1 MPRRTLVKPVNA
13 DIEIEV
19 LAYLNPSESVEK
31 VVSAIKNIVPSSSP
45 KGKGDTIVAEANYI
59 GDLQRIYEQTR
70 SRQTLG
76 VVRRRLLRNLSN
88 NETFV
93 LLNKQAA
100 LAGAA
105 VTCDDDNESP
115 LGAIKLTLRS
125 SKIMEVIDWMA
136 PHLDRKQ

>member
-1 MPRRTLVKPVNA
+1 MKPVNA

-19 LAYLNPSESVEK
+19 SAYLNPSESIKK
-31 VVSAIKNIVPSSSP
+31 VVSAIKNIVPGSNP
-45 KGKGDTIVAEANYI
+45 RRRGDAVVAEANNI

-76 VVRRRLLRNLSN
+76 VTRSRLLRNLTR

-100 LAGAA
+100 FAGAT

-115 LGAIKLTLRS
+115 LRTIKLTLRS
-125 SKIMEVIDWMA
+125 SKIMEVIDWIA
-136 PHLDRKQ
+136 PHLDREQ